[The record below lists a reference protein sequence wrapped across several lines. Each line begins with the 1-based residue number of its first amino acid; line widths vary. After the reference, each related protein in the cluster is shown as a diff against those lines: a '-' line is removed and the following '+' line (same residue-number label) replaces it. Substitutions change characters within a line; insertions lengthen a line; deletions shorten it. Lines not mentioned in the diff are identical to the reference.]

1 VCMARYRLLATLT
14 LGVILMS
21 KPAKGLITAEVDAA
35 MGELR
40 ARVAGRRPKGRYYL
54 IVCEG
59 TKTEPNYFDA
69 FRSHLS
75 GGEGDKVVVVGAQDN
90 TLGLVERAKAEIAA
104 RNESDNPPFY
114 HVWLVF
120 DKDSFPDDDFDNTIV
135 VTRQEDEKFGMDGGI
150 LRPHW
155 HSAWSNEAFELWYLF
170 HFQENTG
177 GAISREEYK
186 DRLSKHL
193 GFQYQKNAPNM
204 FEILLPR
211 MSVAIER
218 AERAFRRWPDD
229 EPFHSRNPATAVY
242 ELVRNLLMY
251 I

>member
-1 VCMARYRLLATLT
+1 MCMARYRLLVTLT

-21 KPAKGLITAEVDAA
+21 KPAKGLITVEADTA

-135 VTRQEDEKFGMDGGI
+135 VTRQEDEKSGMDGGI

-229 EPFHSRNPATAVY
+229 EPFHGRNPATAVY

>member
-1 VCMARYRLLATLT
+1 
-14 LGVILMS
+14 MS
-21 KPAKGLITAEVDAA
+21 KPAKGLITAAADAA

-40 ARVAGRRPKGRYYL
+40 ERVAGRRPKGRYYL

-59 TKTEPNYFDA
+59 TKTEPNYFESI
-69 FRSHLS
+69 RSHLS

-90 TLGLVERAKAEIAA
+90 TLRLVERAREEIAA
-104 RNESDNPPFY
+104 RNASDNPPFY

-120 DKDSFPDDDFDNTIV
+120 DKDSFPADDFDNTIV
-135 VTRQEDEKFGMDGGI
+135 ATRQEDEKFGMDGGV

-155 HSAWSNEAFELWYLF
+155 HAAWSNEAFELWYLF

-177 GAISREEYK
+177 GAISREQYG
-186 DRLSKHL
+186 RMLSTHL
-193 GFQYQKNAPNM
+193 GFQYQKNATNM

-211 MSVAIER
+211 MSLAIER
-218 AERAFRRWPDD
+218 AERAFRRWPDNK
-229 EPFHSRNPATAVY
+229 PFHARNPATAVY
-242 ELVRNLLMY
+242 KLVKNLMMY